1 MNMWRIYIMSRKT
14 NYVIVVDFDEDN
26 NYLEDQYLLGWNN
39 MYDWF
44 DTDTVGDEIIET
56 DGSIKQNEFGLIEI
70 NRWVMIYVSDGQY
83 LDELRDTCKSGNEE
97 DINCTVCKIEKDS
110 DGEWIVVPV

>member
-1 MNMWRIYIMSRKT
+1 MLKTT
-14 NYVIVVDFDEDN
+14 NYVIVVDFDGDN
-26 NYLEDQYLLGWNN
+26 NYLDDQYLLGWNN

-70 NRWVMIYVSDGQY
+70 DRWTMIYASDERGLSDLQSH
-83 LDELRDTCKSGNEE
+83 CKGGNEE
-97 DINCTVCKIEKDS
+97 DYNCTVCKIEKDS
-110 DGEWIVVPV
+110 EGQWIVVPV